1 MYTILLDAT
10 NELKT
15 SVRERV
21 IQRSKLVDNL
31 HFLVDPTYKGIDM
44 SDFTVMLEYIL
55 PVSKE
60 YHTEIL
66 VKSDELY
73 KEKLEY
79 KLPFDTSLTKE
90 AGDIEIQLTFV
101 RVILNPD
108 GSNTQQIRKTS
119 PTTITILPITAWS
132 NIIPDSALTALDQ
145 RIVMTQAMLEA
156 TNEMAN
162 YLDMNKADNIIY
174 NEDGKYIQLTANGM
188 PIGNQIEIGNIGTN
202 IVSIQ
207 VDEDGNLIIHYSDG
221 RIENI
226 GKIGGCDSCPGG
238 VYIPSYEESTGIMTF
253 TLKDKVEESSYSYDL
268 NENNN
273 WHEISSP
280 ELSSSY
286 IWQEL

>member
-238 VYIPSYEESTGIMTF
+238 VYIPSYEENTGIMTF